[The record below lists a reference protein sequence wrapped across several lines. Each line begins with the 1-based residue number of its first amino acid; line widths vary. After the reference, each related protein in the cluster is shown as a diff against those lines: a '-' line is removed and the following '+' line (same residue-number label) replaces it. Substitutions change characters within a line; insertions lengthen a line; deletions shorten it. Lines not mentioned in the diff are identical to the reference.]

1 MASAGLRIKMRIDD
15 GAKKIFEELG
25 VDIEKALNVAM
36 IDTADKM
43 ANDANE
49 NLADSVG
56 VNSSL
61 FGSVMVRDKPMRK
74 EIYTKVDYAGYVEF
88 GTGPAKRNKKGQ
100 KTGAKKYWPPA
111 LADKYASNYSKNAG
125 NMEQWRK
132 LKGKKFKT
140 HEDLRFAIYKKGTQ
154 PQRFMAKSLQKNR
167 VTFARKIGEEL
178 SRQSNGKI
186 VKR

>member
-1 MASAGLRIKMRIDD
+1 MASAGLRIKMRIDE
-15 GAKKIFEELG
+15 GAKKLFEELG
-25 VDIEKALNVAM
+25 VDIEKALNIAM

-49 NLADSVG
+49 NLAESIG
-56 VNSSL
+56 VNSTL

-74 EIYTKVDYAGYVEF
+74 EIYTNVDYAGHVEF

-100 KTGAKKYWPPA
+100 KTGAKRYWPPA
-111 LADKYASNYSKNAG
+111 LADKHASRHSKKAG
-125 NMEQWRK
+125 ELELWRK
-132 LKGKKFKT
+132 KKGKKFKT
-140 HEDLRFAIYKKGTQ
+140 HEDLRFAIYKKGTR

-167 VTFARKIGEEL
+167 VTFARKIGKEL